1 MLAKV
6 SLRDY
11 NRRLADKIRD
21 AINQAMRQGQDEIAE
36 RLGTIHRKMLAN
48 GASHTLRRRASDG
61 TGT

>member
-1 MLAKV
+1 MSAKV

-48 GASHTLRRRASDG
+48 GASYPLRRRASDG

>member
-1 MLAKV
+1 MSAKV

-21 AINQAMRQGQDEIAE
+21 AINQAMMQGQDEIAE
-36 RLGTIHRKMLAN
+36 RLRTIHRNVLADR
-48 GASHTLRRRASDG
+48 ASRPLRRRANNG

>member
-1 MLAKV
+1 MSTKV
-6 SLRDY
+6 SFRDY

-36 RLGTIHRKMLAN
+36 RLCTIHLKMLAN
-48 GASHTLRRRASDG
+48 GASHPLRRRASDG

>member
-1 MLAKV
+1 MSAKV

-36 RLGTIHRKMLAN
+36 RLFTIHRKMLAN
-48 GASHTLRRRASDG
+48 GASHPLRRRASDG